1 MYTPPF
7 MPRTSFS
14 IISKMSDMRIKG
26 DLRQLQRLA
35 AMHAEVGTGEFF
47 QKEYYHALQWEAS
60 LRGIGNEQTKNH

>member
-35 AMHAEVGTGEFF
+35 AMHAEVGAGEFF
-47 QKEYYHALQWEAS
+47 SKRVLPRVAVG
-60 LRGIGNEQTKNH
+60 GIIKRISK

>member
-35 AMHAEVGTGEFF
+35 AMHAEVGAGEFF
-47 QKEYYHALQWEAS
+47 QKDYYHALQ
-60 LRGIGNEQTKNH
+60 